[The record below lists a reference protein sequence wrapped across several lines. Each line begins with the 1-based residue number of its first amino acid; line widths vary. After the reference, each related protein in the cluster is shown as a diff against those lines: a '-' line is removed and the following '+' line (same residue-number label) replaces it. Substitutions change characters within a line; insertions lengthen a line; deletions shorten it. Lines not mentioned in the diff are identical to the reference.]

1 LAFFCAKKICSI
13 LLCLAYYVSPVYSG
27 TQSFFKDSHV
37 LLKVVVFQ
45 IQVIP
50 FISLALSVIVSSPVH
65 SIMFYNYTIRV
76 WPTTPGP
83 SLKCPLDYRLQ
94 QNILVKTQHIF
105 GVQFRTSSQNTFS
118 PSLLFFKIYF
128 S

>member
-1 LAFFCAKKICSI
+1 MAFFLGKNKSAQYSFVLPTSI
-13 LLCLAYYVSPVYSG
+13 APVYSG
-27 TQSFFKDSHV
+27 TLSFFKDSHV

-50 FISLALSVIVSSPVH
+50 FISLALSVIVPILPVH
-65 SIMFYNYTIRV
+65 CIMLFNQALANHT
-76 WPTTPGP
+76 WPLTEM
-83 SLKCPLDYRLQ
+83 SLDYRLQ
-94 QNILVKTQHIF
+94 IFWLKLKTSLARSFVHP
-105 GVQFRTSSQNTFS
+105 SKNTFS